1 MQKYSI
7 FSNDEEKCVHIHQK
21 CPQAALMPA
30 RQSAHP
36 EAGRTT
42 PATGQTGQTANLTG
56 QTGKKPIQMVKLV
69 KQPIQ
74 LVKLVNRSNNQLN
87 QFN

>member
-42 PATGQTGQTANLTG
+42 PATGQTGQTTNLTG
-56 QTGKKPIQMVKLV
+56 QTGKK
-69 KQPIQ
+69 
-74 LVKLVNRSNNQLN
+74 N
-87 QFN
+87 QFKW